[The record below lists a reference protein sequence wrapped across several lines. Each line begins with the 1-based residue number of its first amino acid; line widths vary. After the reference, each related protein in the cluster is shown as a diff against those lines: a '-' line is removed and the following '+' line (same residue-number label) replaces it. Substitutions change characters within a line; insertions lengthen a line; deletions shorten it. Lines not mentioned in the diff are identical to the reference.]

1 MPAVSLSVTFTG
13 PPHCAS
19 ASLPSPGARW
29 VSRPGAGSRQES
41 RALARGR
48 GEQAHA
54 GGRLGRAG
62 KEEAFPARWG
72 SGPGSGE

>member
-1 MPAVSLSVTFTG
+1 MLAVNLLDIFTG

-19 ASLPSPGARW
+19 ASLPSPGAHW
-29 VSRPGAGSRQES
+29 VSRPGAGSRQDS

-54 GGRLGRAG
+54 GGRLGRVG
-62 KEEAFPARWG
+62 KEEAFPAHWG